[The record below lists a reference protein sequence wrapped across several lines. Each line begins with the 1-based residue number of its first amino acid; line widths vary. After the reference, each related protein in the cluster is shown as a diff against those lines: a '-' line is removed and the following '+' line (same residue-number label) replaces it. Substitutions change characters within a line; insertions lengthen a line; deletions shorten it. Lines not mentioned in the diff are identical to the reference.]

1 MTPSDPAGHLPRD
14 ALSHSHILFML
25 MFLAPLGERLGE
37 GALDPG
43 KTRFPAGRQPP
54 SPNLSPHRCAC
65 ESATVGGEEH
75 E

>member
-43 KTRFPAGRQPP
+43 KTRFPAGRQLKW
-54 SPNLSPHRCAC
+54 SRLSEQIFRVDKWSVCR
-65 ESATVGGEEH
+65 G
-75 E
+75 